1 MKKLISGVLF
11 LTFINVNTF
20 SQSFIIETSLQ
31 DTILN
36 PKSIETYEEDVFV
49 LCSAYARYDTTF
61 GIPYEGSLPY
71 GSYIYVFDK
80 YGNEKY
86 HHFYPTAFTEN
97 GLEFLSYGLSEMA
110 NSFFVES
117 GNITIPFTIYNG
129 LVMCNNDPNYLYQNS
144 KPGFIKADQETGDT
158 LLYKLII
165 NDSSDCPNSFSEI
178 TSATIGKE
186 LMLLYNVT
194 TANGDSVRISYRNRL
209 NLELIRERSAHFD
222 QYFSNCFFDEDKNI
236 FLTQITDNIEHT
248 SSIIKF
254 DTAFA
259 VTTVIENLNLLNLQ
273 YWEQIKTIKTAQEEY
288 ISIFTY
294 YDYLTNKRHSTLL
307 KYTTVGTVLLNVF
320 YENAMLTDLAIDYSG
335 NVYGI
340 QQFIGDRYWDAPGF
354 RILLFDETLGIVS
367 WKEYDAGT
375 ESSISIDSDGNF
387 YLVGSKFWNLTLVKD
402 HISTLTTGPEN
413 KKSNLPSFVIIPN
426 PVYDKF
432 TITMTEEAKQISVK
446 IYSSNG
452 VLQNL
457 KEFDNCSNT
466 TIDVKG
472 FKPGMYFVD
481 VTDGERN
488 TSTQKLVIK

>member
-1 MKKLISGVLF
+1 MKNLISGVLF
-11 LTFINVNTF
+11 LLVISINTF
-20 SQSFIIETSLQ
+20 SQSIMIEASLQ

-36 PKSIETYEEDVFV
+36 PKSIKTYGEDIYI
-49 LCSAYARYDTTF
+49 LCNTYARYDTTY
-61 GIPYEGSLPY
+61 GIPHEGSLPY

-97 GLEFLSYGLSEMA
+97 GLQYMVYGMSEMA
-110 NSFFVES
+110 NNFYVES
-117 GNITIPFTIYNG
+117 GTIIIPFTIYNG
-129 LVMCNNDPNYLYQNS
+129 LVMCDNHPNVYQNS
-144 KPGFIKADQETGDT
+144 KPGFIKADQESGNT

-165 NDSSDCPNSFSEI
+165 HDSSDCPNSFSEI
-178 TSATIGKE
+178 TSALFGNE

-273 YWEQIKTIKTAQEEY
+273 YWEQIKTIRIAQEEY

-294 YDYLTNKRHSTLL
+294 YDYITNKRHSTLL
-307 KYTTVGTVLLNVF
+307 RYTTDGTVVLNVF
-320 YENAMLTDLAIDYSG
+320 YENTMLTDLAIDYSG

-354 RILLFDETLGIVS
+354 RVLLFDETLGIVS

-387 YLVGSKFWNLTLVKD
+387 YLIGSKFWNLTLVKD
-402 HISTLTTGPEN
+402 HISTLTSGSEN
-413 KKSNLPSFVIIPN
+413 KKSNLPSFVINPN
-426 PVYDKF
+426 PVTDKF
-432 TITMTEEAKQISVK
+432 TITLKEEAKQISVK

-452 VLQNL
+452 VLQYS
-457 KEFDNCSNT
+457 KEFENCSNT

-481 VTDGERN
+481 VTDFERN
-488 TSTQKLVIK
+488 TSTQKLVIN